1 MSKKL
6 FIKTFGCQMNVYD
19 SSRMQAALKM
29 QGYESTDK
37 PGEADIILLNTCHI
51 REKAADKLYSEVGRL
66 NVVKQKRTE
75 EGKTTLI
82 IVAGCVVQAEGGE
95 LLSRM
100 HGVDI
105 AVGPQNYHL
114 LPELVAKYDRKKGRV
129 LVADFP
135 ADSKFDYLPKHDA
148 NGPTAFVA
156 IQEGCDKFCSYCV
169 VPYTR
174 GCEYSRSVREILD
187 EARHLVETGAKEIML
202 LGQNVNCWHGA
213 GLNGGEADFGD
224 LVRAVAGIDGLE
236 RLRYTTSYP
245 SKMTDN
251 LIRMHGELDNLMP
264 YVHLPVQSG
273 SNTVLKAMNRQYT
286 AAEYLDIV
294 RRFRE
299 VRPDIAISSDFI
311 VGFPGETDED
321 FEQTLRLVEQVGY
334 ASSFSFKYSARP
346 GTPASLMKNQVPESV
361 KSDRLTR
368 LQELLLDQQKSF
380 NLSMVGKELK
390 VLLTEKGRKK
400 GQLLGYTP
408 YLQPTH
414 VTVDDGLFGK
424 IITVKITGATATSL
438 TGELNKSLL
447 NDGLANGV
455 KM

>member
-1 MSKKL
+1 MKKI

-19 SSRMQAALKM
+19 SARMLAALKM
-29 QGYESTDK
+29 QGYDETTK
-37 PGEADIILLNTCHI
+37 PIEADIILLNTCHI

-66 NVVKQKRTE
+66 NAIKQKRAE
-75 EGKTTLI
+75 EGKSTLI
-82 IVAGCVVQAEGGE
+82 IVAGCVVQATGSE

-135 ADSKFDYLPKHDA
+135 AESKFDYLPQHDA
-148 NGPTAFVA
+148 KGPTAFVA

-202 LGQNVNCWHGA
+202 LGQNVNCWHGES
-213 GLNGGEADFGD
+213 LTGGEADFGD
-224 LVRAVAGIDGLE
+224 LIREVAKIDGLE

-245 SKMTDN
+245 SKMNDS
-251 LIRMHGELDNLMP
+251 LIRTHGELENLMP
-264 YVHLPVQSG
+264 YVHLPVQAG
-273 SNTVLKAMNRQYT
+273 SNAILKAMNRQYT
-286 AAEYLDIV
+286 AEEYLDIV

-321 FEQTLRLVEQVGY
+321 FEATMRLVEQVGY

-361 KSDRLTR
+361 KTERLTR
-368 LQELLLDQQKSF
+368 LQELLLSQQKAF
-380 NLSMVGKELK
+380 NLNTVGKKLP
-390 VLLTEKGRKK
+390 VLLAEKGRQK

-414 VTVDDGLFGK
+414 VSADEMLFGQ
-424 IITVKITGATATSL
+424 IVNVKITGATATSL
-438 TGELNKSLL
+438 TGDV
-447 NDGLANGV
+447 NDLAKRV
-455 KM
+455 